1 MCFYRNFCLAYIPQV
16 EYNVNKRKNLSK
28 ADDEKISCT
37 GGRHMLKHG
46 ILGLIN
52 YHDMTGYEIMQTFR
66 DSLNFFW
73 NAQTSQI
80 YRELQ
85 TLENGGWIDK
95 TVIPQQGKPDKNL
108 YSITEEGRRELL
120 GWLADGELGVNSR
133 TPLLMK
139 VFFMGEQSREDN
151 VRYFKSLRTYC
162 GIVLESLES
171 VPDYIKSYS
180 TYIDDPEKALYWE
193 MTVEYGRRSMQ
204 MCMEWAQSCI
214 DLLERKSD

>member
-1 MCFYRNFCLAYIPQV
+1 
-16 EYNVNKRKNLSK
+16 
-28 ADDEKISCT
+28 
-37 GGRHMLKHG
+37 MLKHG

-52 YHDMTGYEIMQTFR
+52 YHDLTGYEIMQTFR

-85 TLENGGWIDK
+85 TLENRGWVNK

-139 VFFMGEQSREDN
+139 VFFMGEQCKEDN
-151 VRYFKSLRTYC
+151 VRYFESLRSYC

-171 VPDYIKSYS
+171 VPDYIESYS
-180 TYIDDPEKALYWE
+180 AYIDDHEKALYWE
-193 MTVEYGRRSMQ
+193 MTVEYGRRSTQ

-214 DLLERKSD
+214 DLLERKGDQ